1 MKELTPKEEDQIK
14 KELEKL
20 FNDHIIYTP
29 EERYEENE
37 NTINNEHLIGR
48 AGENEEDTI
57 FKNKGLEPK
66 KISEDRLIL
75 NHSIKITGNISE
87 VDYMNSL

>member
-37 NTINNEHLIGR
+37 NAINNEHLMAR

-66 KISEDRLIL
+66 NIKKIFINLIL
-75 NHSIKITGNISE
+75 KFLEISFILI
-87 VDYMNSL
+87 YL